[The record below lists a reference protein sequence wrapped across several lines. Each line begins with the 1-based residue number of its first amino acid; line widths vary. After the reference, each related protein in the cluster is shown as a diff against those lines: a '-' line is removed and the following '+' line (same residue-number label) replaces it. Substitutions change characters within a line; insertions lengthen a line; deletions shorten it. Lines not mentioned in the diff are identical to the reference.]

1 MKKGSG
7 AAPKIFNDPKYKSTN
22 TMKFRGQEKPSLT
35 SLGANPNVGPDE
47 DYLQILQQQVH
58 FMELELRILKEK
70 VIEDEKNSGIG
81 SLFDDEKTSHQH
93 IQLLKEKYMDMRK
106 RFEQREQGQ
115 AKQRLEIIGEQFILD
130 SQIKT
135 MQDH

>member
-1 MKKGSG
+1 MKTGGG
-7 AAPKIFNDPKYKSTN
+7 AAQAPKIFNDPKYKSTN
-22 TMKFRGQEKPSLT
+22 TMKFRGQEKPAMT
-35 SLGANPNVGPDE
+35 SLGNNPNMAPDE

-58 FMELELRILKEK
+58 FMELELKILKEK

-106 RFEQREQGQ
+106 KFEKR
-115 AKQRLEIIGEQFILD
+115 
-130 SQIKT
+130 T
-135 MQDH
+135 QD

>member
-1 MKKGSG
+1 MKKSGG

-35 SLGANPNVGPDE
+35 SLGANPNTAADE

-81 SLFDDEKTSHQH
+81 SLFDDEKTSH
-93 IQLLKEKYMDMRK
+93 
-106 RFEQREQGQ
+106 
-115 AKQRLEIIGEQFILD
+115 
-130 SQIKT
+130 
-135 MQDH
+135 